1 MSHTRF
7 KPALTNIPGVYF
19 ITGTAVGTDKP
30 ERIYYVSY
38 YRDGKRHFEK
48 AGRQFQDAM
57 TPARANAIRT
67 DRRRGKELPNRERR
81 AAERAAKEAGKGRWT
96 IERLWKE
103 YVAQRYRGKAD
114 LTDKANYRD
123 HLKNHFGRMEPSEL
137 VPLDVDRELLRGHPR
152 EGRNPYV
159 FAGERKGPRGIK
171 QIANSSRQI
180 RAAAGLPEDFRPL
193 HGLRHTFAS
202 HLASSGEVDLYT
214 LQRLMT
220 HKSPIMTQRYAHLRD
235 EALKHGANVMS
246 RTTAAAEV
254 KASEKAK

>member
-159 FAGERKGPRGIK
+159 FAGERKDLGASNRSRTLPGRSGPPRGCPRTS
-171 QIANSSRQI
+171 ARCTASDTLS
-180 RAAAGLPEDFRPL
+180 P
-193 HGLRHTFAS
+193 HTS
-202 HLASSGEVDLYT
+202 PHRGKWTSIPCSG
-214 LQRLMT
+214 
-220 HKSPIMTQRYAHLRD
+220 S
-235 EALKHGANVMS
+235 
-246 RTTAAAEV
+246 
-254 KASEKAK
+254 